1 MEGSLR
7 GHDVKWLALC
17 RPGECAFADRARSQ
31 GRATGKRKERAA
43 VSIYDTAEGAR
54 LRLNE
59 QRVGHWNRWGPYL
72 AERAWGTVREDY
84 SADGCAWEYF
94 PHDHARSRVYRWN
107 EDGLGGIC
115 DRRQYLCFAPALWN
129 GRDPILKERM
139 FGLTNSQGN
148 HGEDVKEYYYYL
160 DNTPSHSYMR
170 FLYKYPQAAY
180 PYERL
185 IRENAARSRLEP
197 EYELLDTGV
206 FDESRYFDVEIEY
219 AKLAAEDIFIRIGV
233 ANRGPEP
240 AAVTVLPTLWFRNT
254 WSWGRDDRRP
264 TLGLGASNIIL
275 AEHWELGRYA
285 LYCDEPDEIVFTEN
299 ETNSARLFGWPSRTP
314 YVKDAF
320 HAYVV
325 DGRLA
330 AVDPTRRGTKAAALY
345 RRTLPAGTALT
356 ILLRLAKLGD
366 APDPDPFAD
375 ADAAAVFARRKAEAD
390 EFYAQCIPATL
401 SDEEKRLVRQAFAGQ
416 LWSKQFYHYVVEDW
430 LAGDP
435 GQPAPPAERRNGRN
449 HEWRHVFCRD
459 VIAMPDTWEF
469 PWFAAWDL
477 GFHCRTLVH
486 IDPQFAKDQII
497 LMFRE
502 WYSKEDGQVPAYEW
516 AFGDVNPP
524 VLGDAALRVFLKD
537 RELHGNADYAFL
549 EEVFHKLIIAFTWW
563 TNRKDALGNDVF
575 QGGFLGLDNV
585 GPFDRGALPPGYLLG
600 QVDGTAW
607 MGAFS
612 RNLFEIALTL
622 AERDSAYEGIAS
634 KFWRHFITI
643 ANALNPAHDPGD
655 SLWDERDG
663 FFYDRLQYPDGR
675 QEPIRVRSV
684 VGLVPLFSSVAIPS
698 GALDRFPAFKRRRD
712 WFIEHRPALM
722 ETIPEFL
729 TPGADGHTLM
739 ALVRTDQLRRLLSYV
754 FDEDEFLSPYGVRSV
769 SKYHAAHPFVISID
783 GREARL
789 DYEPGESTTGTFG
802 GNSNWRGPIWLPMNI
817 LIIEGLERLHR
828 YYGDG
833 FTIECPT
840 GSGRMVTLH
849 EAARELADRLVS
861 LFLRAPNGRRPVNGP
876 YERFDT
882 DPFWR
887 ELIPFHEYFHAET
900 GRGCGASHQTG
911 WTAMIAPLLIDYAR
925 LAAEFAP
932 AESS

>member
-330 AVDPTRRGTKAAALY
+330 AVDPPPAPCETRRRTRPGSV
-345 RRTLPAGTALT
+345 RRRRRRLRTTQSRGGR
-356 ILLRLAKLGD
+356 ILCAVHPGD
-366 APDPDPFAD
+366 AVGRGEASRPSGFRR
-375 ADAAAVFARRKAEAD
+375 AAVVEAILPLRGGGLAGGRPRATVAAGGTQKRAQPRVATRLLQGRHRDARHLG
-390 EFYAQCIPATL
+390 I
-401 SDEEKRLVRQAFAGQ
+401 SLVRGVGSGVPLQDAGPYR
-416 LWSKQFYHYVVEDW
+416 SAICKGPNHPDVSGVVLERGRPS
-430 LAGDP
+430 AG
-435 GQPAPPAERRNGRN
+435 
-449 HEWRHVFCRD
+449 
-459 VIAMPDTWEF
+459 
-469 PWFAAWDL
+469 
-477 GFHCRTLVH
+477 
-486 IDPQFAKDQII
+486 
-497 LMFRE
+497 
-502 WYSKEDGQVPAYEW
+502 
-516 AFGDVNPP
+516 
-524 VLGDAALRVFLKD
+524 LRVGV
-537 RELHGNADYAFL
+537 RRRQSA
-549 EEVFHKLIIAFTWW
+549 
-563 TNRKDALGNDVF
+563 R
-575 QGGFLGLDNV
+575 
-585 GPFDRGALPPGYLLG
+585 PRRRGAPCLP
-600 QVDGTAW
+600 Q
-607 MGAFS
+607 
-612 RNLFEIALTL
+612 
-622 AERDSAYEGIAS
+622 
-634 KFWRHFITI
+634 
-643 ANALNPAHDPGD
+643 
-655 SLWDERDG
+655 
-663 FFYDRLQYPDGR
+663 
-675 QEPIRVRSV
+675 
-684 VGLVPLFSSVAIPS
+684 
-698 GALDRFPAFKRRRD
+698 
-712 WFIEHRPALM
+712 
-722 ETIPEFL
+722 
-729 TPGADGHTLM
+729 
-739 ALVRTDQLRRLLSYV
+739 
-754 FDEDEFLSPYGVRSV
+754 
-769 SKYHAAHPFVISID
+769 
-783 GREARL
+783 
-789 DYEPGESTTGTFG
+789 
-802 GNSNWRGPIWLPMNI
+802 
-817 LIIEGLERLHR
+817 
-828 YYGDG
+828 
-833 FTIECPT
+833 
-840 GSGRMVTLH
+840 GS
-849 EAARELADRLVS
+849 
-861 LFLRAPNGRRPVNGP
+861 
-876 YERFDT
+876 
-882 DPFWR
+882 
-887 ELIPFHEYFHAET
+887 
-900 GRGCGASHQTG
+900 
-911 WTAMIAPLLIDYAR
+911 
-925 LAAEFAP
+925 
-932 AESS
+932 